1 MDSVGSVQ
9 FQIVP
14 CSSLYLFSRSIGSLQ
29 CLVNVNYRVLIC
41 CAFPFQ
47 SISLFFVYFG
57 FLYLQVSSVSNFHPD
72 TRGRRWS
79 FTQAYLL
86 SCVVRRGRNTA
97 KKYHWRVWGVLTV
110 CGPHWVCPSS
120 QRRVLSGS
128 TLLGLQGALQGIV
141 QSGPR
146 SKPLRFM
153 LSGTPQGHRL
163 GWACVLCIY
172 QVGAAQVTRCFVST
186 LSQMG

>member
-1 MDSVGSVQ
+1 MGSVGSVQ

-97 KKYHWRVWGVLTV
+97 KKYHWCVWGVLAV
-110 CGPHWVCPSS
+110 YGPHWVCPSS
-120 QRRVLSGS
+120 QCMCFSGLHCSGS
-128 TLLGLQGALQGIV
+128 RLLCRGTV
-141 QSGPR
+141 QSRP
-146 SKPLRFM
+146 
-153 LSGTPQGHRL
+153 
-163 GWACVLCIY
+163 CISCTS
-172 QVGAAQVTRCFVST
+172 QV
-186 LSQMG
+186 